1 MAEDKTLS
9 ERVADPVRNP
19 ASRVFV
25 ASLVGTTIEYYDFY
39 IYATA
44 AVLVFPHLFF
54 PAGDETASL
63 LASLAVFGAGMVARP
78 AGAIWFGH
86 LGDRKGRRLA
96 LTGSLVLM
104 GAATCLIGLLPVH
117 DVMGWWAPLLLV
129 ILRMA
134 QGFAIG
140 GEWSGAVVV
149 ATENAPAGQ
158 RGTFG
163 TFPQLGAPFGF
174 ILANGVFLALGTWLP
189 FDDPSRPSDAFLQWG
204 WRLPFLLVGLLA
216 MIGIWVRLTLVESE
230 AFRRSEASGRIRPL
244 PLGSL
249 FRECGPAVVLGT
261 LYTLATTVLFFS
273 MSTFSLSYGRAA
285 PDAPLPG
292 LGYDYTSFLALLILG
307 VMFFAATTAVS
318 GPLSDRFGRRPL
330 MLGVTTAIAVFG
342 LNWVPL
348 LSAGFWGLLIWLIT
362 GFVLMGLTFGPIGV
376 LLSELF
382 PSHLRYTGTGMAY
395 NLASMLGASTAPFVM
410 IALWRAGAG
419 SPVWAG
425 LYLSGVALVTLAA
438 LLVGQETRHVDILG

>member
-9 ERVADPVRNP
+9 EGVADPVRNP

-25 ASLVGTTIEYYDFY
+25 ASMVGTTIEYYDFY

-158 RGTFG
+158 RGPSAPSRNWAPLRLHPG
-163 TFPQLGAPFGF
+163 QRRFPCPGDMASIRRSKPALGCVPAMGLAPALPAGWAVGDDRDLGA
-174 ILANGVFLALGTWLP
+174 
-189 FDDPSRPSDAFLQWG
+189 FDPGRKRSLSPQRGKRPDP
-204 WRLPFLLVGLLA
+204 
-216 MIGIWVRLTLVESE
+216 
-230 AFRRSEASGRIRPL
+230 PL

-330 MLGVTTAIAVFG
+330 MLCVTIAIAVFG
-342 LNWVPL
+342 LIWVPL
-348 LSAGFWGLLIWLIT
+348 LSSGFWGLLIWLIT